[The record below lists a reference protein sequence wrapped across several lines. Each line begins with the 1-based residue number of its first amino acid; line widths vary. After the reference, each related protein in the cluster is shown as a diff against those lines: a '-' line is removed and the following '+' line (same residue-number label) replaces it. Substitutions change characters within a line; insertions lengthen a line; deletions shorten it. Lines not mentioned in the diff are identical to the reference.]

1 MSTGFAVAGV
11 ADPGAE
17 VNALGYSLDDEFSLL
32 KGTRNLRPNRHS
44 SILAR
49 VSNIYLELTEQFNR
63 GRLRAIISSG
73 QAVVLHRLA
82 VMSKDGDWILR
93 EDDETTEHVLGVLAQ
108 YAARYR
114 FGAPLDTRWFA
125 GGWSA
130 HFEFRHN
137 GLRVRTDFVT
147 RPPRINAATLDRL
160 WSETDPHH
168 AVIDLVPLAEIKK
181 TNREKDYAVIGELAR
196 LMRDPH
202 DQLLYSRSARD
213 LIALAQLH
221 PQLVQNLAA
230 TRALLNEIATG
241 CARLEEA
248 LDAERRALIHFNE
261 QRLACYRDAAHRW
274 AAAWPEVER
283 KISDESLPPA
293 HQIVVTRALE
303 VLPFAP

>member
-1 MSTGFAVAGV
+1 
-11 ADPGAE
+11 
-17 VNALGYSLDDEFSLL
+17 
-32 KGTRNLRPNRHS
+32 LRPNRRG

-49 VSNIYLELTEQFNR
+49 MSNIYLKLTEQFNR

-93 EDDETTEHVLGVLAQ
+93 EDDETMEHVL
-108 YAARYR
+108 
-114 FGAPLDTRWFA
+114 GAPLDTRWFA

-160 WSETDPHH
+160 WSETDPRH

-196 LMRDPH
+196 LMRAPR

-230 TRALLNEIATG
+230 TRPLLNEIATG
-241 CARLEEA
+241 GARLEEA
-248 LDAERRALIHFNE
+248 LDAERRAMIHFNE
-261 QRLACYRDAAHRW
+261 QRLACYRDAAQSW

-283 KISDESLPPA
+283 KIGDESLPHA

-303 VLPFAP
+303 LLPFAP